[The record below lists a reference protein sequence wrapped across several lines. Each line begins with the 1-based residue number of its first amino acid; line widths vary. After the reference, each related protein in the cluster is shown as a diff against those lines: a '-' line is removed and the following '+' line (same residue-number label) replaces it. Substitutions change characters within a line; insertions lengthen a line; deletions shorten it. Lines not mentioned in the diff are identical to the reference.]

1 MVVAGAREAQR
12 AGCARD
18 VRIMR
23 SAGEHAEALKGGGDI
38 AAMQA
43 VVAALALGE
52 HFDEP
57 RRAKTL

>member
-1 MVVAGAREAQR
+1 
-12 AGCARD
+12 
-18 VRIMR
+18 MR